1 MGELAGKV
9 AVVTGGA
16 SGLGRAMVERFA
28 AEGATVVIA
37 DVDAEGGA
45 ALAEQLGEAAAFQ
58 RTDVTDADQV
68 QALVDTTVER
78 FGGLHVMVNNAG
90 VGSAMARFLHD
101 DLTDFHRVM
110 DIDVLG
116 VLLGS
121 QRAARHMKEHGG
133 GSIINV
139 SSTAGLDAG
148 AALVTYRAAKA
159 AVIHASRS
167 IALDVAGYGVR
178 VNCLVPGGIRTPMTA
193 STYDV
198 DAVRQLTQP
207 LNREGLPE
215 DVAEAALFLASDR
228 SAQITGVTLPVDG
241 GTTAGPPATQLKLLM
256 SRPPE
261 P

>member
-1 MGELAGKV
+1 MGELDGKV

-28 AEGATVVIA
+28 GEGAGVVIA
-37 DVDAEGGA
+37 DVDAEAGA
-45 ALAEQLGEAAAFQ
+45 ALAAELGGEVAFHP
-58 RTDVTDADQV
+58 TDVTDADQV
-68 QALVDTTVER
+68 QALVDATVER

-90 VGSAMARFLHD
+90 VGSAMTRFLHD
-101 DLTDFHRVM
+101 DLSDFRRVM

-121 QRAARHMKEHGG
+121 QRAARHMKDHGG
-133 GSIINV
+133 GSIVNV
-139 SSTAGLDAG
+139 ASTAGLDAG

-178 VNCLVPGGIRTPMTA
+178 VNCLVPGQIRTAMT
-193 STYDV
+193 TYDM
-198 DAVRQLTQP
+198 DAVRELTQP
-207 LNREGLPE
+207 LVREGRPE

-228 SAQITGVTLPVDG
+228 SAQITGVVLPVDG
-241 GTTAGPPATQLKLLM
+241 GTTAGPPATQLKLLLQ
-256 SRPPE
+256 RRAEQP
-261 P
+261 